1 MAAPQRSVDFAKLQD
16 RLGYH
21 FSDLSLL
28 QQALTHSSAASQRN
42 KPDYERLEFLGDRVL
57 ALFAA
62 DTLMAAYPDA
72 DQGGLASRLN
82 AMVRKETCADVATAL
97 GLGEFII
104 LSQSETLSGGRSK
117 EAILADICEA
127 VLGAIYQDG
136 GIDAARA
143 VFDSQWTG
151 MIAELAVAPRDAKS
165 ALQEWAQG
173 KGFALPRYKLLSRE
187 GPDHMPKFVIEVTV
201 GGETPCRGEGTS
213 KKEAERAAARACLI
227 HLAVWPSPEGVDR
240 S

>member
-1 MAAPQRSVDFAKLQD
+1 MAAPQRSVDFAELQD

-21 FSDLSLL
+21 FTDLNLL
-28 QQALTHSSAASQRN
+28 QQALTHSSAGSQHN

-62 DTLMAAYPDA
+62 DTLMDAYPDA

-104 LSQSETLSGGRSK
+104 LSQSETLSGGRNK

-127 VLGAIYQDG
+127 VLGAIYRDG

-151 MIAELAVAPRDAKS
+151 LVAALEVAPRDAKS

-173 KGFALPRYKLLSRE
+173 RGFALPRYRLVSRE
-187 GPDHMPKFVIEVTV
+187 GPDHMPHFVIEVSV
-201 GGETPCRGEGTS
+201 GAEAPCKGEGTS

-227 HLAVWPSPEGVDR
+227 HLGVWPAADGVEQK
-240 S
+240 